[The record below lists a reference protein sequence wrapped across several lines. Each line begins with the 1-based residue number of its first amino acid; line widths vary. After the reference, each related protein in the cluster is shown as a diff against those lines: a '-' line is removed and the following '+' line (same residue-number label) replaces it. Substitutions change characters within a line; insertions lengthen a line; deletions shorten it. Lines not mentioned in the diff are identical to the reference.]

1 MGVADDVNRA
11 NAQTAQEVFQGVKI
25 VTRLDRRKD
34 TLNEQFLP
42 LFGSTGQ
49 DVELDYVSPKP
60 PNREEDIAELA
71 GKANAAAILISQ
83 GGFDPHDV
91 LEVVGLPDMSVAE
104 VKAIAAA
111 PPPPAPGADPGEQA
125 AESQGGGDSP
135 AARWAPFVPGLAN
148 GRPGKVNGHSLVETR

>member
-1 MGVADDVNRA
+1 MSSL
-11 NAQTAQEVFQGVKI
+11 T
-25 VTRLDRRKD
+25 
-34 TLNEQFLP
+34 
-42 LFGSTGQ
+42 
-49 DVELDYVSPKP
+49 DYVSPKP
-60 PNREEDIAELA
+60 ANREEDIAELA

-111 PPPPAPGADPGEQA
+111 LPPAPGADPGEQA

-135 AARWAPFVPGLAN
+135 AARWAPFICDLVN
-148 GRPGKVNGHSLVETR
+148 GPGKVNGHSLTETR